1 VPDTAAAAPTTT
13 VSAPTGPI
21 SDDAAA
27 SRFESLWD
35 AGAFDGPTQGN
46 PEPAKAAAQP
56 PPKQA
61 EPPKQEGPTRQEAE
75 PTQQAEPTQVEGA
88 DQPETAESAEPLE
101 ALDGEDFAA
110 RPVTVKIDGKESQV
124 TLSELVK
131 GYQISS
137 AAQSRLEQAQ
147 RARDAFQSEQTQVR
161 QALGVRIQQIEGL
174 LTDVQQ
180 AILGE
185 NPVNNLQLRAE
196 NPGEWSAR
204 VTDYNQR
211 QAWLQTRLQQ
221 VGQARQEQEQVANQQ
236 RQQALPQELQRL
248 TAAMPEWQD
257 AAKLR
262 EAQQQMRA
270 YGQRRGFTDQ
280 ELNGVYDHRYM
291 LALDD
296 ASQMSAAQQAATQ
309 ALGRTISTR
318 EIVKLVT
325 QYAKTEAARP
335 EVTKRVTQAPK
346 MTAPGTRTPPKD
358 PNTARLT
365 SAKDAFRKTRSDD
378 AAAAILEMIG

>member
-1 VPDTAAAAPTTT
+1 MPDVASASPAAAPAAAP
-13 VSAPTGPI
+13 VSAAPI

-27 SRFESLWD
+27 ERFESLWD
-35 AGAFDGPTQGN
+35 NGAFDGPA
-46 PEPAKAAAQP
+46 ESAQP
-56 PPKQA
+56 AKQA
-61 EPPKQEGPTRQEAE
+61 EPPKQEAPKQEAE
-75 PTQQAEPTQVEGA
+75 PVQQAEPAPV
-88 DQPETAESAEPLE
+88 ESAEVTPAEQSEPLE
-101 ALDGEDFAA
+101 PLDGDQFLN
-110 RPVTVKIDGKESQV
+110 RPVTVKVDGKESQV
-124 TLSELVK
+124 PLSELVK

-137 AAQSRLEQAQ
+137 AAQARLEQAQ
-147 RARDAFQSEQTQVR
+147 RSRDAFQSEQTRVR

-185 NPVNNLQLRAE
+185 NPANNLQLRAE

-211 QAWLQTRLQQ
+211 QAWLQTRLLQ
-221 VGQARQEQEQVANQQ
+221 VGQAKQEQEQVANQQ

-309 ALGRTISTR
+309 ALGRSVSTR

-325 QYAKTEAARP
+325 QYARAEAARP

-358 PNTARLT
+358 PNTARL
-365 SAKDAFRKTRSDD
+365 SAAKDAFRRTHSDD
-378 AAAAILEMIG
+378 AAAAIFEMIG

>member
-1 VPDTAAAAPTTT
+1 MPDTAAAAPNTT
-13 VSAPTGPI
+13 VAAPTGPI
-21 SDDAAA
+21 SDDTAAE
-27 SRFESLWD
+27 RFESLWD
-35 AGAFDGPTQGN
+35 AGAFDGPTQ
-46 PEPAKAAAQP
+46 EPAKAPAQ
-56 PPKQA
+56 KQA
-61 EPPKQEGPTRQEAE
+61 EPPKEEQAPAQEAE
-75 PTQQAEPTQVEGA
+75 PVQQVEPTQVEGA
-88 DQPETAESAEPLE
+88 EAQGEQTQQEPPEP
-101 ALDGEDFAA
+101 LDGEEFHA

-124 TLSELVK
+124 TLEELKK

-137 AAQSRLEQAQ
+137 AAQARLEQTQ

-161 QALGVRIQQIEGL
+161 QALGVRIQQVEGL
-174 LTDVQQ
+174 LTEVQQ
-180 AILGE
+180 AMLGE

-211 QAWLQTRLQQ
+211 QAWLQTRLLQ
-221 VGQARQEQEQVANQQ
+221 VAQARQEQEQVANQQ

-262 EAQQQMRA
+262 EAQTQMRS

-280 ELNGVYDHRYM
+280 ELSGVYDHRYM
-291 LALDD
+291 LTLDD

-309 ALGRTISTR
+309 ALGRPVSTR

-335 EVTKRVTQAPK
+335 EVTKRVTQAPR